1 MGTRH
6 LVAVVSDGAF
16 KVAQYGQWDGY
27 PSGQGLTALRFL
39 REVDLEAFKSK
50 ADQCRALTPEE
61 GKEIEAVKNWPAVY
75 PHLSRDA
82 GADVLNMVLNS
93 ESGLALSYSVE
104 FAADSL
110 FCEWAYVIDLDTG
123 VFEVY
128 KGFQR
133 KDREGE
139 VQGRFK
145 DLPPDNE
152 DYLPVGLY
160 RTYRLTSLPTD
171 EDFLAKLEPEGDDV
185 EPIPEWKEPPV
196 VNLLT
201 PQRALVL

>member
-27 PSGQGLTALRFL
+27 PSGHGLTALRFL
-39 REVDLEAFKSK
+39 REVDLEAFK
-50 ADQCRALTPEE
+50 ARVDQCRALTPEE
-61 GKEIEAVKNWPAVY
+61 VQQVEATKNWPAVY

-82 GADVLNMVLNS
+82 GAEILKMVATS
-93 ESGLALSYSVE
+93 DSGLALNYSVE

-110 FCEWAYVIDLDTG
+110 FCEWAYVIDLDAGT
-123 VFEVY
+123 FEVY